1 MKKIEIYLLIQI
13 LKSFFLIF
21 FIFIGIS
28 WLLQTTRLMS
38 LVTIHNI
45 PILKV
50 FLLSLNIIPNVIVN
64 IFPFVVFISIL
75 LTSIKFYRDKELI
88 AIYSLNIPINKIIK
102 PFIFFSFICLLTSL
116 ILSFVL
122 SPHYYGIFKKNEF
135 ELRTNLDINNIG
147 LNNFYYFNNNIL
159 INFEKKSDQYVNI
172 LIFQEKPKKII
183 IIAKRAEM
191 ELKNNILNLKL
202 YNGYK
207 TEIKNIGSETLLYD
221 KYNFSVDLDNNE
233 TYNNSDKNTFGLLK
247 LIKQDTRDNYLII
260 NQRFVDSLL
269 LISLIYLIIKYIF
282 IKIKFNINHL
292 LLISLSCFGIIFL
305 DNILGNLSTNNS
317 MFIILMYCNILLPI
331 LPIYSIR
338 KKI

>member
-1 MKKIEIYLLIQI
+1 
-13 LKSFFLIF
+13 
-21 FIFIGIS
+21 
-28 WLLQTTRLMS
+28 
-38 LVTIHNI
+38 
-45 PILKV
+45 
-50 FLLSLNIIPNVIVN
+50 
-64 IFPFVVFISIL
+64 
-75 LTSIKFYRDKELI
+75 
-88 AIYSLNIPINKIIK
+88 
-102 PFIFFSFICLLTSL
+102 
-116 ILSFVL
+116 
-122 SPHYYGIFKKNEF
+122 
-135 ELRTNLDINNIG
+135 
-147 LNNFYYFNNNIL
+147 
-159 INFEKKSDQYVNI
+159 
-172 LIFQEKPKKII
+172 
-183 IIAKRAEM
+183 
-191 ELKNNILNLKL
+191 
-202 YNGYK
+202 NGYK